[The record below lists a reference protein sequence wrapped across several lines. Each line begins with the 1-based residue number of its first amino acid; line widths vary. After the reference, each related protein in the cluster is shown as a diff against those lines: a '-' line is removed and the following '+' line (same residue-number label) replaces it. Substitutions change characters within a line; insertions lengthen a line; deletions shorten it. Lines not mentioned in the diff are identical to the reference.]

1 MAAYG
6 RFQSLQRND
15 RFRPKTAIQ
24 VRCRERPLAIVFLG
38 YYAISLNSA
47 PLYVIIGAIL
57 FMVCR
62 DYYQSV
68 RKGNQKSEK

>member
-1 MAAYG
+1 MGNFIAG
-6 RFQSLQRND
+6 LVGV
-15 RFRPKTAIQ
+15 TG
-24 VRCRERPLAIVFLG
+24 VIVFLG

-47 PLYVIIGAIL
+47 PLWVIIVAIL
-57 FMVCR
+57 FMVST